1 MPLNDHFSDDYVA
14 KLLANDA
21 KASTA
26 KYSSYGLNALLP
38 KRYAQQDIFTDLS
51 V

>member
-1 MPLNDHFSDDYVA
+1 MPPKDHFSDDYIA
-14 KLLANDA
+14 KLLAKDA

-38 KRYAQQDIFTDLS
+38 KRYAQQLFMKDLRS
-51 V
+51 